1 MKKRML
7 ALLLAAI
14 MLLGMIPLA
23 SAAEPEAVL
32 PAAQSTEDA
41 SPAIQASETALP
53 AELAVTY
60 TLNGEKK
67 TADLVKIGTS
77 TFQTSGFT
85 GAEHDVLLASL
96 PNGAENVAVTAPAD
110 WKNGT
115 YYGKTPSAYGSF
127 VQPDQSDYMEDADF
141 IDEKNLQTT
150 QYGTF
155 GFGEYIRAL
164 NDETKA
170 KIPTQNVTG
179 FFVMYGKLI
188 GMSFSFTE
196 CVHIFVQISTS
207 DGTNFT
213 DEMKSGLKALLD
225 RVADNQTEFY
235 TTGDHWNGKTYS
247 KTGFWAELTAA
258 GGLREKAT
266 KLYAN
271 PGSMARYNAMV
282 QSMTDAVA
290 TLIPTKRANTSAL
303 YDALEAAKLITEPE
317 KIYTDASVAA
327 FNTAKTAAQTLMGS
341 LFGADGAPTT
351 ANSNQKQ
358 TDVNTR
364 AKALTDAIAGL
375 TLSLIHI

>member
-170 KIPTQNVTG
+170 KIPTQNG
-179 FFVMYGKLI
+179 
-188 GMSFSFTE
+188 
-196 CVHIFVQISTS
+196 
-207 DGTNFT
+207 
-213 DEMKSGLKALLD
+213 
-225 RVADNQTEFY
+225 R
-235 TTGDHWNGKTYS
+235 
-247 KTGFWAELTAA
+247 
-258 GGLREKAT
+258 
-266 KLYAN
+266 
-271 PGSMARYNAMV
+271 GS
-282 QSMTDAVA
+282 
-290 TLIPTKRANTSAL
+290 
-303 YDALEAAKLITEPE
+303 
-317 KIYTDASVAA
+317 
-327 FNTAKTAAQTLMGS
+327 
-341 LFGADGAPTT
+341 
-351 ANSNQKQ
+351 
-358 TDVNTR
+358 
-364 AKALTDAIAGL
+364 
-375 TLSLIHI
+375 